1 MKMKNSILI
10 ISIIA
15 FFGVL
20 KADETI
26 KRNLNDYTGRYS
38 FAHENITM
46 DDVTLEVRNDSIL
59 KVEANV
65 GTANLIFV
73 KGDEFKI
80 FEYEGR
86 VLFIRDT
93 TSQKVIGVQVVV
105 PSLEIQAEGK
115 KEE

>member
-1 MKMKNSILI
+1 MKSSIPI

-20 KADETI
+20 KAQETI
-26 KRNLNDYTGRYS
+26 KKNLSDYTGRYS
-38 FAHENITM
+38 FVHENTTM

-59 KVEANV
+59 KVEAIV

-86 VLFIRDT
+86 VMFIRDT
-93 TSQKVIGVQVVV
+93 TSQKVIGVKVIV
-105 PSLEIQAEGK
+105 PAMEITAEGK